1 MLAILLATN
10 VFMGRLEGTMNIYD
24 GCESNKEIIY
34 GFTSLDFYNKL
45 EKRQNEILSQGK
57 KVVFVESNTSVH
69 SGARVVIYSDKIPE
83 IMQNYKHRYVKINGK
98 WTRNSLL
105 GYCDCCGK
113 YTELVCL
120 SNKGNTCEDCCDMEF

>member
-1 MLAILLATN
+1 
-10 VFMGRLEGTMNIYD
+10 MNIYD

-34 GFTSLDFYNKL
+34 GFTSLDFYDKL

-57 KVVFVESNTSVH
+57 KVVFVESNASVH
-69 SGARVVIYSDKIPE
+69 AGARVVIYSDNKIPE
-83 IMQNYKHRYVKINGK
+83 FMQNYKHRYVKINGR

-113 YTELVCL
+113 YTELICL
-120 SNKGNTCEDCCDMEF
+120 SDKGRTCENCSDLDF

>member
-1 MLAILLATN
+1 
-10 VFMGRLEGTMNIYD
+10 MNLYD

-34 GFTSLDFYNKL
+34 SFASLDFYDKL

-57 KVVFVESNTSVH
+57 KVVFVESNTSVC

-113 YTELVCL
+113 YTELICL
-120 SNKGNTCEDCCDMEF
+120 SDKGRTCENCSDLDF

>member
-1 MLAILLATN
+1 
-10 VFMGRLEGTMNIYD
+10 MNIYD

-113 YTELVCL
+113 YTELICL
-120 SNKGNTCEDCCDMEF
+120 SDKGRTCENCSDLSF

>member
-1 MLAILLATN
+1 
-10 VFMGRLEGTMNIYD
+10 MNLYD

-69 SGARVVIYSDKIPE
+69 SGARVVIYSDKIPK
-83 IMQNYKHRYVKINGK
+83 IMQNYKYRYVKINGK
-98 WTRNSLL
+98 WTRSSLL
-105 GYCDCCGK
+105 GYCD
-113 YTELVCL
+113 
-120 SNKGNTCEDCCDMEF
+120 

>member
-1 MLAILLATN
+1 
-10 VFMGRLEGTMNIYD
+10 MNLYD

-34 GFTSLDFYNKL
+34 GFTSLDFYDKL
-45 EKRQNEILSQGK
+45 EKRQ

-69 SGARVVIYSDKIPE
+69 AGARVVIYSDKIPE
-83 IMQNYKHRYVKINGK
+83 IMQNYKHRYVKINGR

-113 YTELVCL
+113 YTELICL
-120 SNKGNTCEDCCDMEF
+120 SDKGRTCENCSDLDF

>member
-1 MLAILLATN
+1 
-10 VFMGRLEGTMNIYD
+10 MNLYD

-57 KVVFVESNTSVH
+57 KVVFVESNTDIR
-69 SGARVVIYSDKIPE
+69 SGARVVIYTDKIPE
-83 IMQNYKHRYVKINGK
+83 IMQNHKCRYVKINGK

-120 SNKGNTCEDCCDMEF
+120 SKKGRTCKDCSDWDFYKSKTL